1 MTEAMIKNPQFQI
14 FSIDEEES
22 IRTSMR
28 ESIEYRQS
36 IDSIKGSPLIPDQ
49 SEDDVYVPN
58 TPNIPTP
65 HPNAPE
71 DAFRNVHRHPNDEY
85 SQTADNLPRP
95 STND

>member
-22 IRTSMR
+22 VRTSMR

-36 IDSIKGSPLIPDQ
+36 IDSIKGYPPIPDK

-58 TPNIPTP
+58 TPDVPTP
-65 HPNAPE
+65 QPDAPE
-71 DAFRNVHRHPNDEY
+71 DAFRNVHRHPNEEF
-85 SQTADNLPRP
+85 SITADNLPRP
-95 STND
+95 STKD